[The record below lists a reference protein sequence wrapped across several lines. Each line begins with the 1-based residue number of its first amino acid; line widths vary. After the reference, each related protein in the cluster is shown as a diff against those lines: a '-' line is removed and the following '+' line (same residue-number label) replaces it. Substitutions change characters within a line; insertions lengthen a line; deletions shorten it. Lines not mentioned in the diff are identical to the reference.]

1 MHGHVR
7 ARQFWIMVIM
17 HAIWPLI
24 VLNKHDKEG
33 KYDSPNKNGKQYTR
47 RYIYIYIYILI
58 FINELIL
65 GFRFYF
71 FGKHNT
77 KF

>member
-1 MHGHVR
+1 MIP
-7 ARQFWIMVIM
+7 QIKMVNNTHTEI
-17 HAIWPLI
+17 
-24 VLNKHDKEG
+24 
-33 KYDSPNKNGKQYTR
+33 
-47 RYIYIYIYILI
+47 YIYIYIYILI

-77 KF
+77 KFSKVFNVRI

>member
-47 RYIYIYIYILI
+47 RYIYIYIS
-58 FINELIL
+58 
-65 GFRFYF
+65 
-71 FGKHNT
+71 
-77 KF
+77 